1 MHIKCLLSC
10 TASHVENAIVFYY
23 IHMILH
29 ILLALAMSAYGLF
42 VHFCYTIKLRCLN
55 CLNALKSLTSQFS
68 TFIGDLLARRK
79 LCTATSRASGLAT
92 KWCWL
97 HCDEAQDIVF
107 CFVCVLWYIYV
118 FMVTF

>member
-42 VHFCYTIKLRCLN
+42 VHFCYTKVTLPKLLERLEEPHQSVLN
-55 CLNALKSLTSQFS
+55 FHRGSF
-68 TFIGDLLARRK
+68 G
-79 LCTATSRASGLAT
+79 
-92 KWCWL
+92 
-97 HCDEAQDIVF
+97 
-107 CFVCVLWYIYV
+107 
-118 FMVTF
+118 